1 MHHCRLQ
8 QKPLLTLE
16 SFPDGALAV
25 LELLV
30 ALDGVH
36 RVGLEV
42 AAVAG
47 EHLLEV
53 GGVDV
58 VLEARGGGALV
69 VTQLAAEGF
78 DLVVHGPHV
87 LVQARLG
94 RRPTIRKVMFT
105 FVWNTLSMVTVG
117 HRDIFDI
124 NVPPFILKF

>member
-1 MHHCRLQ
+1 M
-8 QKPLLTLE
+8 
-16 SFPDGALAV
+16 

-30 ALDGVH
+30 ALDGVD

-42 AAVAG
+42 AFVAG
-47 EHLLEV
+47 EDLLEV

-69 VTQLAAEGF
+69 GAQLAGEGL

-94 RRPTIRKVMFT
+94 RRPTIRKVMCT
-105 FVWNTLSMVTVG
+105 FVWN
-117 HRDIFDI
+117 
-124 NVPPFILKF
+124 